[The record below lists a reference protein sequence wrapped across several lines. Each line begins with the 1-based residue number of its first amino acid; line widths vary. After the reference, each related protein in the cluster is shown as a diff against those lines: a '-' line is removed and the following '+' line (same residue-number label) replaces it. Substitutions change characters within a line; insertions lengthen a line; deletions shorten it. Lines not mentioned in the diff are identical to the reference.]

1 MKTENDDLGQISARL
16 PKQTIEEIKK
26 LVRENREQKN
36 EPKSI
41 QQATIKYWR
50 TYLKKKGIN
59 TDKNCNIIE

>member
-1 MKTENDDLGQISARL
+1 MKSENDHLGQISARL
-16 PKQTIEEIKK
+16 PKETIETIKN

-50 TYLKKKGIN
+50 TYLKKKGVN
-59 TDKNCNIIE
+59 TDENGNIIE